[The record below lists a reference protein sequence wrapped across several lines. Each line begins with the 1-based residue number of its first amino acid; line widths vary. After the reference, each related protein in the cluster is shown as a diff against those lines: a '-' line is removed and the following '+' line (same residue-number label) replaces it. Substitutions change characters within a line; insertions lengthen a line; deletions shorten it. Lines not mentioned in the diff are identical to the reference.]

1 MRKFFAY
8 NSKVTYRLPTNHD
21 KVVDKMLLELKKRLT
36 AYSNEEADLIGN
48 TVYFAVNLRS
58 RFIGIDSGAVSVT
71 IENNELVIH
80 YWLSYISPF
89 LPFLALDIFLKWLS
103 TLKPVVQSPSPIN
116 EASTFSFLITMYL
129 GLYVIG
135 IIVNI
140 TSFPSVIN
148 EAWMSV

>member
-8 NSKVTYRLPTNHD
+8 SSTISYGLPANHD
-21 KVVDKMLLELKKRLT
+21 KVVDKMLLELKKKLT
-36 AYSNEEADLIGN
+36 LYSNEEADLVGN

-58 RFIGIDSGAVSVT
+58 RFIGIDSGSVSVT
-71 IENNELVIH
+71 IENNTFVVH

-103 TLKPVVQSPSPIN
+103 TIKTINQTSSPVN

-129 GLYVIG
+129 VLYVIG
-135 IIVNI
+135 IIANI
-140 TSFPSVIN
+140 VSFPAIIN
-148 EAWMSV
+148 EVWASI